1 LGFLKFLKKKKGGEG
16 VSGLDLP
23 PAPPAFEDISDDH
36 LDSDI
41 PSFED
46 DDFFNDSVPKQAP
59 ISKQISSS
67 KYALSTKIPS
77 EENKGY
83 DFDTDIDLEAIPE
96 LPPPPSFAEKSE
108 DDFPETPFEKPK
120 SSLPQKNIIQKKP
133 DSLPVYD
140 ISKPTDFSRPSF
152 QISGAQHTPVSR
164 GKAIYV
170 PMDQFKDVIRGINS
184 IRLSITGIEHT
195 FRKIEEIENTKEK
208 SFNSL
213 SLIMQDLQKRL
224 IYVDKKLVSGGD

>member
-1 LGFLKFLKKKKGGEG
+1 MGFLKFLKKKKGGEG

-120 SSLPQKNIIQKKP
+120 SSQMP
-133 DSLPVYD
+133 
-140 ISKPTDFSRPSF
+140 
-152 QISGAQHTPVSR
+152 G
-164 GKAIYV
+164 G
-170 PMDQFKDVIRGINS
+170 
-184 IRLSITGIEHT
+184 LS
-195 FRKIEEIENTKEK
+195 
-208 SFNSL
+208 
-213 SLIMQDLQKRL
+213 
-224 IYVDKKLVSGGD
+224 